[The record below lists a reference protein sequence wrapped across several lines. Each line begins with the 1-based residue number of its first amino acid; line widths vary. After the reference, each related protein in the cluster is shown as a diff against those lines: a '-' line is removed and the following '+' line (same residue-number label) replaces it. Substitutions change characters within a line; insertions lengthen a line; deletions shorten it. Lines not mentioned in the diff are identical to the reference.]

1 MKKYEELLGRA
12 SADDRAEAAAE
23 ATPCTE
29 GQQAGGVELGVIIA
43 NDRDRRTLAWLR
55 ECVGDAAIVRV
66 TGTGRLAGNR
76 KPYPTNI
83 AKALS
88 LPIPATVALPP
99 SDLERVRERLAGLKS
114 ILKMGK
120 AKAPEGDG
128 V

>member
-1 MKKYEELLGRA
+1 MKKHEELLGRA

-55 ECVGDAAIVRV
+55 DCVGDVAIIKV
-66 TGTGRLAGNR
+66 TGRLAGNR

-83 AKALS
+83 AKILG
-88 LPIPATVALPP
+88 LPIPETVALPP